1 MHVLITA
8 AGKRTEHWT
17 ALFAALCDRPE
28 VTLTVLAA
36 DVSAPTHRALDR
48 LARQRP
54 NLRYHLVPHLLGE
67 DRTGHMASVLF
78 RPGTGRLLGGQRPD
92 VVHVIGE
99 AAYLTTWQAIRMRQR
114 YWAGTPI
121 TLYAAQNIV
130 MRFPVPFPRLERQA
144 YDTVD
149 HAFPITPAA
158 LGVLRAKGY
167 RGAATIVPLGVD
179 TALFRPRASPRP
191 SSERFTVGFVGR
203 LEPHKGVRDL
213 LRAVD
218 LLDCDL
224 LAVGG
229 GSLRPEIER
238 LADSRPGRV
247 RLHGWT
253 DHADLPRLLSRMDVL
268 VLPSIEVIQRNLVRW
283 IGIPL
288 REQFGRVLVEA
299 MACGVPVV
307 GSDVGEIPYV
317 IGTAGLT
324 YPAGD
329 VLALTDRL
337 ARLRDNRDFAQRL
350 ATQGVSRA
358 TTEFSWTGTAD
369 SMCRVWR
376 QLTGGASPEPA
387 STGAGGAVGR
397 HEPAGGAVGHHDP
410 AGGAVGH
417 HDPAGAPAGTS
428 GRSVPD
434 AQKARTS

>member
-17 ALFAALCDRPE
+17 ELFAALCDRPE
-28 VTLTVLAA
+28 TTLTVLAA
-36 DVSAPTHRALDR
+36 DVSAPTHRGLDR

-78 RPGTGRLLGGQRPD
+78 RPGAGRLLGGRQPD

-114 YWAGTPI
+114 HWPGTPI

-167 RGAATIVPLGVD
+167 RGPATIIPLGVD
-179 TALFRPRASPRP
+179 TALFRPRPTPRP
-191 SSERFTVGFVGR
+191 QARRFTVGFVGR

-213 LRAVD
+213 LRAVE

-229 GSLRPEIER
+229 GSLHPEIER
-238 LADSRPGRV
+238 LAARRPGRV
-247 RLHGWT
+247 TLAGWT

-317 IGTAGLT
+317 IGAAGLT

-329 VLALTDRL
+329 VVALADRL
-337 ARLRDNRDFAQRL
+337 AGLRDNPDLARRL
-350 ATQGVSRA
+350 AAEGVSRA
-358 TTEFSWTGTAD
+358 TSEFSWAGTAER
-369 SMCRVWR
+369 MCRVW
-376 QLTGGASPEPA
+376 QEL
-387 STGAGGAVGR
+387 TGAGR
-397 HEPAGGAVGHHDP
+397 HPADARG
-410 AGGAVGH
+410 
-417 HDPAGAPAGTS
+417 
-428 GRSVPD
+428 PD
-434 AQKARTS
+434 GQKARTS

>member
-8 AGKRTEHWT
+8 GGRRTEHWT
-17 ALFAALCDRPE
+17 ELFAALCDRPD
-28 VTLTVLAA
+28 VALTVLAA

-48 LARQRP
+48 LARQRS

-67 DRTGHMASVLF
+67 DRTGHMASALF
-78 RPGTGRLLGGQRPD
+78 RPGTGRLLGGRCPD

-114 YWAGTPI
+114 YWPAAPI
-121 TLYAAQNIV
+121 TLHAAQNIV

-179 TALFRPRASPRP
+179 TTLFQPRP
-191 SSERFTVGFVGR
+191 APRPQGGRFTVGFVGR

-213 LRAVD
+213 LRAVE

-229 GSLRPEIER
+229 GSLAPEIER
-238 LADSRPGRV
+238 LAANRPGRV

-253 DHADLPRLLSRMDVL
+253 DHGNLPKLLARMDVL

-283 IGIPL
+283 IGIPQ

-317 IGTAGLT
+317 LGTAGLT

-329 VLALTDRL
+329 VLALVDRL
-337 ARLRDNRDFAQRL
+337 ARLRDNPDFARRL
-350 ATQGVSRA
+350 AGQGVARA
-358 TTEFSWTGTAD
+358 TTEFSWTGVAD

-376 QLTGGASPEPA
+376 QLTGTGGPGGREQPA
-387 STGAGGAVGR
+387 DNATGTAVNGN
-397 HEPAGGAVGHHDP
+397 H
-410 AGGAVGH
+410 
-417 HDPAGAPAGTS
+417 
-428 GRSVPD
+428 
-434 AQKARTS
+434 